1 VVEAVLKS
9 LREKIMKS
17 SRMPAVVVLC
27 LTVAFAG
34 VVRADVREDQRTKFQ
49 LAGVLGKMVNMFG
62 GKGAREGV
70 ESTVA
75 VKGERKFTSSGTT
88 GQLIDLAEE
97 KVYDIDLKKKTYTVV
112 TFTELRRQMEEARKK
127 AEEDARKAAAERKD
141 SPAPAP
147 EKADPAKPEKEVEV
161 DFDVKNTGQTKTLN
175 GFDTHQSIV
184 TITVR
189 EKGKTLEQS
198 GGLVM
203 TSDMWL
209 APRNAAMNEVAQ
221 FDLKYAQKLYGAM
234 MTGAS
239 PQEMASAMAMY
250 PQMKPALERMRAEGG
265 KLEGTPILTTMTM
278 DAVRSAEEMASES
291 SKPASSASAGSPGE
305 EVLKMFGRFGR
316 KSPKKDEAPAA
327 ATVSSPSHTT
337 FMTTS
342 VEVLKLTTTVSV
354 EEVSIPAGFSQAR

>member
-1 VVEAVLKS
+1 MA
-9 LREKIMKS
+9 
-17 SRMPAVVVLC
+17 AVVVVC

-49 LAGVLGKMVNMFG
+49 LAGVLGRMVNMFG

-70 ESTVA
+70 ESSVA
-75 VKGERKFTSSGTT
+75 VKGERKFTSNGST

-97 KVYDIDLKKKTYTVV
+97 KVYDIDMKRKTYTVA
-112 TFTELRRQMEEARKK
+112 TFAELRRQMEEARKK
-127 AEEDARKAAAERKD
+127 AEEDARKAGAERKE
-141 SPAPAP
+141 PAP
-147 EKADPAKPEKEVEV
+147 EKAEPGKPEKEVEV

-203 TSDMWL
+203 ASDMWL

-250 PQMKPALERMRAEGG
+250 PQMKPALDRMRAEGG

-278 DAVRSAEEMASES
+278 DAVKSAEEMASES
-291 SKPASSASAGSPGE
+291 SKPASSSSAGSPGE
-305 EVLKMFGRFGR
+305 EVLKMFGRFGK
-316 KSPKKDEAPAA
+316 KSAKKDDAPAA

-342 VEVLKLTTTVSV
+342 VEVLKLTTTVSA
-354 EEVSIPAGFSQAR
+354 EEVSIPAGFTQSK

>member
-1 VVEAVLKS
+1 
-9 LREKIMKS
+9 MKS
-17 SRMPAVVVLC
+17 SRTAAVVVLC

-34 VVRADVREDQRTKFQ
+34 AVRADVREDQRTKFQ

-70 ESTVA
+70 ESTVV
-75 VKGERKFTSSGTT
+75 VKGDRKFTSNGTT
-88 GQLIDLAEE
+88 GTLIDLAEE
-97 KVYDIDLKKKTYTVV
+97 KVYDIDMKRKTYKVA
-112 TFTELRRQMEEARKK
+112 TFAELRRQMEEARKK
-127 AEEDARKAAAERKD
+127 AEEEARKADSERKD
-141 SPAPAP
+141 RAP
-147 EKADPAKPEKEVEV
+147 EKAEPAKPEKEVEV

-209 APRNAAMNEVAQ
+209 APRNAAMNEVQA

-234 MTGAS
+234 MAGAS
-239 PQEMASAMAMY
+239 PQDMASAMAMY

-278 DAVRSAEEMASES
+278 DSVKSAEEMASES
-291 SKPASSASAGSPGE
+291 SKPAGSASPASPGD
-305 EVLKMFGRFGR
+305 EVMKMFGRFG
-316 KSPKKDEAPAA
+316 KKWPKKDDAPAAA
-327 ATVSSPSHTT
+327 ATVSSPAHST
-337 FMTTS
+337 FLTTS
-342 VEVLKLTTTVSV
+342 VEVLKLTTDVAAS
-354 EEVSIPAGFSQAR
+354 EVAIPAGFTESR